1 MDSGL
6 NRIGQLLEHE
16 VELGHEIGISM
27 GVIHNG
33 EMVYRKEVGFADQAS
48 GLPMKEDT
56 IFRMYSMT
64 KPVTAV
70 AMMIL
75 LERGMI
81 DLLDPVSMY
90 LDGFKEQKVWV
101 DNQSVDVVREV
112 TIRDLLSMTSGIPY
126 PGENCESER
135 VLDKVFQRVQETNEN
150 GGRIGTVEMCNLIGE
165 APLVFQPGTKWL
177 YGASA
182 DICGAIVE
190 VVTGVI
196 YSEFLKK
203 EIFEP
208 LGMKDTGFYVPEEKQ
223 GRFAELYTISEET
236 GTLEPCSWRHL
247 ALTDCKSEPAFESGG
262 AGLVS
267 TLDDYSKFVQM
278 LLNGGTYQ
286 GTKILSNKMVQFIRL
301 PQVSMEVVGQAGWE
315 SNLGYGYGN
324 FMRIKMDSMTACSLG
339 EVDEF
344 GWDGWAGTYFF
355 IDPTNQVAMIYLVQR
370 TDGVNP
376 KLMRKLRNIIYSSL
390 L

>member
-203 EIFEP
+203 EI
-208 LGMKDTGFYVPEEKQ
+208 LMN
-223 GRFAELYTISEET
+223 
-236 GTLEPCSWRHL
+236 
-247 ALTDCKSEPAFESGG
+247 
-262 AGLVS
+262 
-267 TLDDYSKFVQM
+267 
-278 LLNGGTYQ
+278 LNCLQ
-286 GTKILSNKMVQFIRL
+286 I
-301 PQVSMEVVGQAGWE
+301 
-315 SNLGYGYGN
+315 
-324 FMRIKMDSMTACSLG
+324 
-339 EVDEF
+339 
-344 GWDGWAGTYFF
+344 
-355 IDPTNQVAMIYLVQR
+355 
-370 TDGVNP
+370 
-376 KLMRKLRNIIYSSL
+376 
-390 L
+390 